1 MVYISW
7 GFSGFLGVTKLE
19 QQINESQEE
28 SEIQP
33 NRESPEIQPYKESME
48 IVLELFKD
56 EYNAEHERANT
67 YEART
72 GMLITLAGA
81 VLVFEAQNFIIPKK
95 GSIAGASL
103 LVSSELI
110 SLILLI
116 TSMIV
121 LIKVISTRTFY
132 RVNTDPFREGNES
145 YYEHPTKVMGSLID
159 QYNNSIKSTS
169 VGIESRTRWFTVG
182 LWLLVAGLIFVTLS
196 RIISLFLM
204 G

>member
-1 MVYISW
+1 
-7 GFSGFLGVTKLE
+7 VTKLE
-19 QQINESQEE
+19 QPNESQEE
-28 SEIQP
+28 SGTQP
-33 NRESPEIQPYKESME
+33 NKESME

-56 EYNAEHERANT
+56 EYTAEHERANT

-81 VLVFEAQNFIIPKK
+81 VLAFEAQNFTIPKK
-95 GSIAGASL
+95 GIIAEASL
-103 LVSSELI
+103 LVSTELI

-116 TSMIV
+116 TSMIA
-121 LIKVISTRTFY
+121 LIKVIATRTFY
-132 RVNTDPFREGNES
+132 RVNTNQFREGNFAF
-145 YYEHPTKVMGSLID
+145 YEQPTDVIGNLID

-169 VGIESRTRWFTVG
+169 VGIESRTRWYAVG

-196 RIISLFLM
+196 RIISVFTK

>member
-7 GFSGFLGVTKLE
+7 GFLGFLGGTKLE

-28 SEIQP
+28 TETKP
-33 NRESPEIQPYKESME
+33 NKESME

-132 RVNTDPFREGNES
+132 RVNTDQFREGNES
-145 YYEHPTKVMGSLID
+145 FYELPTNVMGSLID
-159 QYNNSIKSTS
+159 QYNNSIKYTN
-169 VGIESRTRWFTVG
+169 VGVESRTRWYTVG
-182 LWLLVAGLIFVTLS
+182 LWLLVVGLIFVTLS